1 MFTGQVIEPA
11 VEDCRLKSVLKHNL
25 YFAFTGQ
32 VIEAALDEVL
42 DYFLEGTLIFF
53 VYRPAPTRGEDCS
66 RCPHHERESPRPQ
79 LRQFGA

>member
-1 MFTGQVIEPA
+1 MFTGQVIERA

-25 YFAFTGQ
+25 YFVFTGK
-32 VIEAALDEVL
+32 VIEAARDEVL
-42 DYFLEGTLIFF
+42 DYFLEGTLIIF
-53 VYRPAPTRGEDCS
+53 VYRPAPTRGEDGS